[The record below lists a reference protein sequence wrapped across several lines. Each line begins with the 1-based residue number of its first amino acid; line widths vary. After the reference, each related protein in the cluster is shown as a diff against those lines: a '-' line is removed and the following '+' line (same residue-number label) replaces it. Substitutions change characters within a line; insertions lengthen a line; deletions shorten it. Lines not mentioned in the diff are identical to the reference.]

1 MVQAPRTPGWAASGG
16 TFGTPVF
23 CKNGTSCDEVAEAG
37 GGAVVI
43 APVKVVS
50 LIAPFPVLGTLTR
63 KIFSSVAEVLTGN
76 SLKLFGSA
84 RLNEKREAE
93 HLPDRSYLSVDFACR
108 EKSLAVCID
117 S

>member
-1 MVQAPRTPGWAASGG
+1 MARLERPFAEQISA
-16 TFGTPVF
+16 
-23 CKNGTSCDEVAEAG
+23 CDEVAEAG

-43 APVKVVS
+43 APVKVVP

-84 RLNEKREAE
+84 QLNEKREAGRFPIV
-93 HLPDRSYLSVDFACR
+93 LIYQ
-108 EKSLAVCID
+108 
-117 S
+117 

>member
-1 MVQAPRTPGWAASGG
+1 MSIRSGYAGRSNLIFVQAPRTPGWAASGG

-76 SLKLFGSA
+76 SLKLIWIG
-84 RLNEKREAE
+84 
-93 HLPDRSYLSVDFACR
+93 CG
-108 EKSLAVCID
+108 
-117 S
+117 

>member
-1 MVQAPRTPGWAASGG
+1 MSIRSGYAGRSNLIFVQAPRTPGWAR
-16 TFGTPVF
+16 PVARLERPF
-23 CKNGTSCDEVAEAG
+23 FVKTVNSCDEVAEAG

-76 SLKLFGSA
+76 SS
-84 RLNEKREAE
+84 EAIWM
-93 HLPDRSYLSVDFACR
+93 A
-108 EKSLAVCID
+108 AVK
-117 S
+117 